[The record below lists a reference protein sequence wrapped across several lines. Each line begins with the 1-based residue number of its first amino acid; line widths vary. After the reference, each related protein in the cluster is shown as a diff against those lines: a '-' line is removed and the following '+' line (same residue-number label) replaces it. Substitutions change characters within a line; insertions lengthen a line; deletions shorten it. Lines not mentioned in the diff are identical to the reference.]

1 MGGHSKF
8 LVQEFNL
15 DRDTVIAIREGREVP
30 GFTPRE
36 MVLVK
41 FARRVAGNPREIGA
55 GDVSELKNV
64 GLSNAAIVEAV
75 SIVMLSAFTNTL
87 ANTFKLDEDLETF
100 KMRDQ
105 YF

>member
-8 LVQEFNL
+8 LVQEFGL
-15 DRDTVIAIREGREVP
+15 DRDTVIAIREGREVT
-30 GFTPRE
+30 GFTPKE
-36 MVLVK
+36 MALVK
-41 FARRVAGNPREIGA
+41 FARRAAANPRQISA
-55 GDVSELKNV
+55 GDISELKKV
-64 GLSNAAIVEAV
+64 GLSNAEIVEAV

-87 ANTFKLDEDLETF
+87 ANTFKLDEDLEAF

>member
-8 LVQEFNL
+8 LVQEFGL
-15 DRDTVIAIREGREVP
+15 ERDTVIAIREGREVP

-36 MVLVK
+36 MALVK
-41 FARRVAGNPREIGA
+41 FARRVAANPRQIAA
-55 GDVSELKNV
+55 GDVSELKKV
-64 GLSNAAIVEAV
+64 GLSNAEIVEAV

>member
-8 LVQEFNL
+8 LVQEFGL
-15 DRDTVIAIREGREVP
+15 ERDTVIAIREGREVP
-30 GFTPRE
+30 GFTPKE
-36 MVLVK
+36 MALVK
-41 FARRVAGNPREIGA
+41 FARLAAANPRQIA
-55 GDVSELKNV
+55 ADDVSELKKV
-64 GLSNAAIVEAV
+64 GLSNAEIVEAV